1 MKHILLAIF
10 LFLPAQVLAQHN
22 HAATQPTTASQ
33 VQFSTAQLKTGI
45 RVRYAYKGDPS
56 GIPVILLHGYGDSW
70 FSFSPIL
77 PLLDNKYRVYIL
89 DQRGHGDS
97 DRPLGNYALKQFAE
111 DVLAFMD
118 AVNVNRATV
127 VGHSMGS
134 FVAQHVAATAPERVN
149 KLVLVGSAT
158 KIRNNVVSD
167 LHREISTLSDPV
179 PEKFVYDFQSSIT
192 FRPLPQD
199 FLKSI
204 IHESRKLPARVWQQ
218 VMTQMLSPEAD
229 VQLTKIKA
237 PTLIIWGD
245 KENIFPRSEQDA
257 LVAVLKNSV
266 LKVYPDTGHAPNWEK
281 PERFAKDLQEF
292 LNQTA
297 TAGTP

>member
-1 MKHILLAIF
+1 MKPILLAM
-10 LFLPAQVLAQHN
+10 LLLLPAQIFAGHSN
-22 HAATQPTTASQ
+22 AATQPATFSR
-33 VQFSTAQLKTGI
+33 VEFSTAQLKTGI
-45 RVRYAYKGDPS
+45 RVRYAFKGDPS

-77 PLLDNKYRVYIL
+77 PLLDNRYRVYVL

-97 DRPLGNYALKQFAE
+97 DRPPGNYALKQFAE

-118 AVNVNRATV
+118 AVNVHRATV

-134 FVAQHVAATAPERVN
+134 FVAQHVAAIAPGRVN

-158 KIRNNVVSD
+158 KIRNDVVSE
-167 LHREISTLSDPV
+167 LHREISTLTDPV
-179 PEKFVYDFQSSIT
+179 PEKFVHDFQTSVA
-192 FRPLPQD
+192 FQPLPQD
-199 FLKSI
+199 FLKGI
-204 IHESRKLPARVWQQ
+204 IKESRKLPARVWQE

-257 LVAVLKNSV
+257 LVAVLKNSL

-281 PERFAKDLQEF
+281 PKQFARDLQEF
-292 LNQTA
+292 LD
-297 TAGTP
+297 

>member
-1 MKHILLAIF
+1 MKPILLAV
-10 LFLPAQVLAQHN
+10 LMFLPAQVFAQLSHGAN
-22 HAATQPTTASQ
+22 QRTTVSH

-45 RVRYAYKGDPS
+45 RVHYAFKGNPS

-97 DRPLGNYALKQFAE
+97 DRPLGNYALKHFAE

-118 AVNVNRATV
+118 AVNVKQATV

-134 FVAQHVAATAPERVN
+134 FVAQHVAATSPARVN

-167 LHREISTLSDPV
+167 LHREINKLTDPV
-179 PEKFVYDFQSSIT
+179 PEEFIRDFQSSVA
-192 FRPLPQD
+192 FHSVPQD
-199 FLKSI
+199 FLEGIVK
-204 IHESRKLPARVWQQ
+204 ESRKLPARVWQE
-218 VMTQMLSPEAD
+218 VMMQMLSPEAD
-229 VQLTKIKA
+229 AQLTKIKA

-245 KENIFPRSEQDA
+245 KENIFPRSEQEA

-266 LKVYPDTGHAPNWEK
+266 LKVYQDTGHAPNWER

-292 LNQTA
+292 IN
-297 TAGTP
+297 

>member
-1 MKHILLAIF
+1 MKHILFAML
-10 LFLPAQVLAQHN
+10 LFLPAQVLAQPVGKSN
-22 HAATQPTTASQ
+22 DVSQ

-45 RVRYAYKGDPS
+45 RIRYAFKGDPS
-56 GIPVILLHGYGDSW
+56 GTPVILLHGYGDSW

-97 DRPLGNYALKQFAE
+97 DRPVGNFALNRFAE

-118 AVNVNRATV
+118 AVNVKQATI

-134 FVAQHVAATAPERVN
+134 FVAQHVAASAPKRVN
-149 KLVLVGSAT
+149 KLVLIGSAT
-158 KIRNNVVSD
+158 KIRNNVVVD
-167 LHREISTLSDPV
+167 LHREINALSDPV
-179 PEKFVYDFQSSIT
+179 SEKFVRDFQTSVA
-192 FRPLPQD
+192 FKPLPQD
-199 FLKSI
+199 FLNGLVN
-204 IHESRKLPARVWQQ
+204 ESRKLPARVWQE
-218 VMTQMLSPEAD
+218 VMAEMLSPAGE
-229 VQLTKIKA
+229 VQLSKIKA

-257 LVAVLKNSV
+257 LLGALKKSV
-266 LKVYPDTGHAPNWEK
+266 LKVYPDTGHAPTWEQ

-292 LNQTA
+292 LD
-297 TAGTP
+297 

>member
-1 MKHILLAIF
+1 MKHILLTML
-10 LFLPAQVLAQHN
+10 LFLPAQIFAQHGY
-22 HAATQPTTASQ
+22 AATQPTNVSQ
-33 VQFSTAQLKTGI
+33 VQFSNAQLKTGI
-45 RVRYAYKGDPS
+45 RIRYAFKGDPS
-56 GIPVILLHGYGDSW
+56 GTPVILLHGYGDSW

-77 PLLDNKYRVYIL
+77 PLLDNKYRVYVL

-97 DRPLGNYALKQFAE
+97 DRPQGNYALKQFAE

-118 AVNVNRATV
+118 AVNVNQATV

-134 FVAQHVAATAPERVN
+134 FVAQHVAAIAPERVN

-167 LHREISTLSDPV
+167 LHREISTLTDPI
-179 PEKFVYDFQSSIT
+179 PEKFIYDFQASVA
-192 FRPLPQD
+192 FQPLPQD
-199 FLKSI
+199 FLKAI
-204 IHESRKLPARVWQQ
+204 VRESRKLPARVWQE
-218 VMTQMLSPEAD
+218 VMTQMLSPEAE

-257 LVAVLKNSV
+257 LVAVLKNSW

-281 PERFAKDLQEF
+281 PKRFAKDLQQF
-292 LNQTA
+292 ID
-297 TAGTP
+297 

>member
-1 MKHILLAIF
+1 MKHILLAML
-10 LFLPAQVLAQHN
+10 LFLPVQVSAQHSK
-22 HAATQPTTASQ
+22 AANQSTTVSQ

-45 RVRYAYKGDPS
+45 RVRYAFKGDPS
-56 GIPVILLHGYGDSW
+56 GTPMILLHGYGDSW

-97 DRPLGNYALKQFAE
+97 DRPSGNYALKQFAE

-118 AVNVNRATV
+118 AVNVKQATV

-167 LHREISTLSDPV
+167 LHREISTLTDPV
-179 PEKFVYDFQSSIT
+179 PEKFIHDFQTSVA
-192 FRPLPQD
+192 FQPLPQD
-199 FLKSI
+199 FLMGVIK
-204 IHESRKLPARVWQQ
+204 ESGKLPARVWQE
-218 VMTQMLSPEAD
+218 VMAQMLSPEAD

-245 KENIFPRSEQDA
+245 KESIFPRSEQDA
-257 LVAVLKNSV
+257 LVAVLKNSL
-266 LKVYPDTGHAPNWEK
+266 LKVYPDTGHAPNWER
-281 PERFAKDLQEF
+281 PERFAKDLQIF
-292 LNQTA
+292 LN
-297 TAGTP
+297 

>member
-1 MKHILLAIF
+1 MKLVVLMAML
-10 LFLPAQVLAQHN
+10 LFLPAQILAQRG
-22 HAATQPTTASQ
+22 HAATQPTSVSQ

-45 RVRYAYKGDPS
+45 RVHYAFKGDAS
-56 GIPVILLHGYGDSW
+56 GTPVILLRGYGDSW

-97 DRPLGNYALKQFAE
+97 DRPPGNYALKQFAE

-118 AVNVNRATV
+118 AVKVKRATV

-134 FVAQHVAATAPERVN
+134 FVAQHVAAIAPERVN

-158 KIRNNVVSD
+158 RIRNNVVLD
-167 LHREISTLSDPV
+167 LHREISTLTDPV
-179 PEKFVYDFQSSIT
+179 PEKFIKEFQTSVA

-199 FLKSI
+199 FLNAI
-204 IHESRKLPARVWQQ
+204 INESRKLPARVWKE
-218 VMTQMLSPEAD
+218 VLTQMLSPEAD
-229 VQLTKIKA
+229 VQLIKIKA

-245 KENIFPRSEQDA
+245 KESIFPRSEQDA

-266 LKVYPDTGHAPNWEK
+266 LKVYPDTGHAPNWER
-281 PERFAKDLQEF
+281 PERFADDLQEF
-292 LNQTA
+292 LN
-297 TAGTP
+297 

>member
-1 MKHILLAIF
+1 MKRVVLLAML
-10 LFLPAQVLAQHN
+10 LFLPARLFAQHS
-22 HAATQPTTASQ
+22 HAAAQPTSISQ
-33 VQFSTAQLKTGI
+33 VQFSTVQLRTGI
-45 RVRYAYKGDPS
+45 RVRYASKGDSS

-77 PLLDNKYRVYIL
+77 PLLDNKYRVYVL

-118 AVNVNRATV
+118 AVNVKQATV

-167 LHREISTLSDPV
+167 LQREISTLTDPV
-179 PEKFVYDFQSSIT
+179 PEKFVHDFQTSVA
-192 FRPLPQD
+192 FQPLPQD
-199 FLKSI
+199 FLKGVVA
-204 IHESRKLPARVWQQ
+204 ESRKLPARVWQE

-257 LVAVLKNSV
+257 LLAMLKNSL
-266 LKVYPDTGHAPNWEK
+266 LKVYPDTGHAPNWER

-292 LNQTA
+292 LN
-297 TAGTP
+297 

>member
-1 MKHILLAIF
+1 MKHILMAML
-10 LFLPAQVLAQHN
+10 LFLPGQISAQHS
-22 HAATQPTTASQ
+22 HAANQPTAFSQ
-33 VQFSTAQLKTGI
+33 VEFSTAQLKTGI
-45 RVRYAYKGDPS
+45 RVLYAFKGDPS

-77 PLLDNKYRVYIL
+77 PLLDNKYRVYVL

-118 AVNVNRATV
+118 AVNVRQATV

-134 FVAQHVAATAPERVN
+134 FVAQHVAAIAPERVN

-167 LHREISTLSDPV
+167 LHREISTLTDPV
-179 PEKFVYDFQSSIT
+179 PEKFVHDFQTSVA

-199 FLKSI
+199 FLKGVI
-204 IHESRKLPARVWQQ
+204 KESRKLPARVWQE
-218 VMTQMLSPEAD
+218 VITQMLSPESD

-245 KENIFPRSEQDA
+245 KEKIFPRSEQDA

-266 LKVYPDTGHAPNWEK
+266 LKVYPDTGHAPNWER

-292 LNQTA
+292 LN
-297 TAGTP
+297 

>member
-1 MKHILLAIF
+1 MKLVVLLMMLLFVPARIF
-10 LFLPAQVLAQHN
+10 AQHS
-22 HAATQPTTASQ
+22 HAATQPATVSQ

-45 RVRYAYKGDPS
+45 RVRYAFKGDAS

-118 AVNVNRATV
+118 AIKVKKATV

-167 LHREISTLSDPV
+167 LQREISTLTDPV
-179 PEKFVYDFQSSIT
+179 PEKFIQDFQTSVA
-192 FRPLPQD
+192 FQPLPQD
-199 FLKSI
+199 FLKGVVS
-204 IHESRKLPARVWQQ
+204 ESRKLPARVWQE
-218 VMTQMLSPEAD
+218 VIAQMLSPEAD
-229 VQLTKIKA
+229 AQLAKIKA

-257 LVAVLKNSV
+257 LRAVLKNSL
-266 LKVYPDTGHAPNWEK
+266 LKVYPDTGHAPNWER

-292 LNQTA
+292 LN
-297 TAGTP
+297 